1 MSENQKKTKPNVPNL
16 SVKREQKEL
25 QIHSAE
31 RETNVGRNVPNLR
44 FPGFEGEWKECR
56 NEDLGKVITGNTPPT
71 AETRYYENGYKLWAS
86 PADLSGD
93 KYISRTQTRLTEEG
107 FSKTR
112 VVPQGTTLVT
122 CIGSTIGKMGM
133 ASQEMST
140 NQQINSVIPYES
152 TDGQYLY
159 YAIQSQFPRYV
170 NSIAVQAVPIISK
183 GTFEKLKNYRPNI
196 DEQRRIGSFLDLL
209 DRRITIQNKVIEDLK
224 KLKTALCDRLYNESN
239 PNCRIGDII
248 EQLSARNKDGNTQNV
263 LSVSN
268 RYGFIS
274 QAEQFEERSIAS
286 EDTTNYKVVRL
297 NDFAY
302 NPARINVGSIA
313 RLKSIEKGIVSP
325 MYICF
330 RCGEVVLPEF
340 LEQFFS
346 TKYFSLEVGKRL
358 EGSVRMCLSF
368 EGLCNIPIS
377 LPSLVQQ
384 KGISEKINCLNKK
397 FQIEENYLFAL
408 LNQKQY
414 LLSHLFI

>member
-1 MSENQKKTKPNVPNL
+1 
-16 SVKREQKEL
+16 
-25 QIHSAE
+25 
-31 RETNVGRNVPNLR
+31 LR
-44 FPGFEGEWKECR
+44 FPGFEGEWEECTFGECCSGFDYGM
-56 NEDLGKVITGNTPPT
+56 N
-71 AETRYYENGYKLWAS
+71 AAS
-86 PADLSGD
+86 KPFDGEH
-93 KYISRTQTRLTEEG
+93 KYIRITDIDENTSEYKEDSVVSPDADIDEHYRVNENDILFARTGASTGKTYLYNPKDGRLYFAGFLIRMKVSPQNDSRFVFYQTQTPRYKKWVQIMSMRSG
-107 FSKTR
+107 Q
-112 VVPQGTTLVT
+112 PG
-122 CIGSTIGKMGM
+122 IN
-133 ASQEMST
+133 SQEYS
-140 NQQINSVIPYES
+140 SY
-152 TDGQYLY
+152 
-159 YAIQSQFPRYV
+159 
-170 NSIAVQAVPIISK
+170 PIILPKREEQERIARLLS
-183 GTFEKLKNYRPNI
+183 LI
-196 DEQRRIGSFLDLL
+196 DQRIA
-209 DRRITIQNKVIEDLK
+209 IQNKVIEDLK

-377 LPSLVQQ
+377 LPSLLQQ
-384 KGISEKINCLNKK
+384 KCISEKINCLNRKI
-397 FQIEENYLFAL
+397 QLEENYLFAL
-408 LNQKQY
+408 LNQRQY
-414 LLSHLFI
+414 HLSHLFI

>member
-1 MSENQKKTKPNVPNL
+1 MFSVTNSRGFVNQQEQFEEREMKGEDIAAYKIVSPGEFAYNPARINVGSIARYDGETDCMISSL
-16 SVKREQKEL
+16 YVCFKAKKEL
-25 QIHSAE
+25 VDSQLLLHILKSPKMVYNYGINGE
-31 RETNVGRNVPNLR
+31 GGVRIYLFYPNFAR
-44 FPGFEGEWKECR
+44 IR
-56 NEDLGKVITGNTPPT
+56 V
-71 AETRYYENGYKLWAS
+71 KLPS
-86 PADLSGD
+86 
-93 KYISRTQTRLTEEG
+93 IEE
-107 FSKTR
+107 
-112 VVPQGTTLVT
+112 
-122 CIGSTIGKMGM
+122 
-133 ASQEMST
+133 
-140 NQQINSVIPYES
+140 QQK
-152 TDGQYLY
+152 
-159 YAIQSQFPRYV
+159 
-170 NSIAVQAVPIISK
+170 IA
-183 GTFEKLKNYRPNI
+183 
-196 DEQRRIGSFLDLL
+196 SFLDLIEE
-209 DRRITIQNKVIEDLK
+209 RIQVQNKVIEDLK

-248 EQLSARNKDGNTQNV
+248 EQLSAKNKDGNTQNV

-340 LEQFFS
+340 IEQFFS

-384 KGISEKINCLNKK
+384 KGISEKINSLNKK

-414 LLSHLFI
+414 HLSHLFI

>member
-1 MSENQKKTKPNVPNL
+1 
-16 SVKREQKEL
+16 
-25 QIHSAE
+25 
-31 RETNVGRNVPNLR
+31 
-44 FPGFEGEWKECR
+44 
-56 NEDLGKVITGNTPPT
+56 
-71 AETRYYENGYKLWAS
+71 
-86 PADLSGD
+86 
-93 KYISRTQTRLTEEG
+93 
-107 FSKTR
+107 
-112 VVPQGTTLVT
+112 
-122 CIGSTIGKMGM
+122 M

-140 NQQINSVIPYES
+140 NQQINTIIPNDL
-152 TDGQYLY
+152 TDRQYLY
-159 YAIQSQFPRYV
+159 YAVQSQFPRYV
-170 NSIAVQAVPIISK
+170 KSIAVQAVPIISK
-183 GTFEKLKNYRPNI
+183 GSFEKLKNYRPHI
-196 DEQRRIGSFLDLL
+196 DEQKKIGSFLDLL
-209 DRRITIQNKVIEDLK
+209 DRRISIQNKVIEDLK
-224 KLKTALCDRLYNESN
+224 KLKAALCDRLYNESN

-248 EQLSARNKDGNTQNV
+248 EQLSERNKDGNTQNV

-302 NPARINVGSIA
+302 NPARINIGSIA

-330 RCGEVVLPEF
+330 RCGEVVLSEF

-368 EGLCNIPIS
+368 EGLCNIPMS

-384 KGISEKINCLNKK
+384 KGISEKINCLNRKI
-397 FQIEENYLFAL
+397 QLEENYLFAL

-414 LLSHLFI
+414 HLSHLFI